1 MRFQVRLRAYPPRRR
16 QRRNPLSE
24 TPQRDLQHI
33 SSVLDNETLLSIFE
47 YMSASTPLFEA
58 TIEPDED
65 PFPSGNI
72 GSTGR
77 PRSDP
82 VVLTPG
88 PANSINNN
96 NAVSGIQGGNPN
108 DAEMGIV
115 SDLAMIFSCKGSQS

>member
-1 MRFQVRLRAYPPRRR
+1 
-16 QRRNPLSE
+16 
-24 TPQRDLQHI
+24 
-33 SSVLDNETLLSIFE
+33 
-47 YMSASTPLFEA
+47 MSASTPLFEA

-77 PRSDP
+77 PRADP

-88 PANSINNN
+88 PANSSNNN
-96 NAVSGIQGGNPN
+96 NAASSIQGGNPN

-115 SDLAMIFSCKGSQS
+115 SDLALISFCKGLSS

>member
-1 MRFQVRLRAYPPRRR
+1 
-16 QRRNPLSE
+16 
-24 TPQRDLQHI
+24 
-33 SSVLDNETLLSIFE
+33 
-47 YMSASTPLFEA
+47 MSTSTPLFEA

-77 PRSDP
+77 PRADP

-88 PANSINNN
+88 PATNGTNNN
-96 NAVSGIQGGNPN
+96 NSSNAASSVQGGNPN

-115 SDLAMIFSCKGSQS
+115 RLFALIMLFVGSSR

>member
-1 MRFQVRLRAYPPRRR
+1 
-16 QRRNPLSE
+16 
-24 TPQRDLQHI
+24 
-33 SSVLDNETLLSIFE
+33 
-47 YMSASTPLFEA
+47 MSASTPLFEA

-77 PRSDP
+77 PRADP

-88 PANSINNN
+88 SANSSNNN
-96 NAVSGIQGGNPN
+96 NAASSIQGGNPN

-115 SDLAMIFSCKGSQS
+115 SDLAMISFCKGSQSSLSNDFCEHTGRNL